1 MVDQEIKNI
10 VIGLIKD
17 YNENLVMLLENLK
30 ILIMLWFKY
39 NIILSVCLMFI
50 NSEYIVSL
58 MNNDLLYR
66 MMFRKNKIQFLDYF
80 LIYVEFEFYKELEL
94 ILINDESYFLFLIFD
109 DLIYLCL
116 EEEVFLF
123 LNLER

>member
-17 YNENLVMLLENLK
+17 YNENLVMLLEYLK

-39 NIILSVCLMFI
+39 NIILSVCLKFI

-66 MMFRKNKIQFLDYF
+66 KMCRKNKIQFLDYF

>member
-17 YNENLVMLLENLK
+17 YNENLVMLLEYLK

-58 MNNDLLYR
+58 MKNDLLYR
-66 MMFRKNKIQFLDYF
+66 KMFRKNKIQFLDYF

>member
-1 MVDQEIKNI
+1 M
-10 VIGLIKD
+10 IGLIKD
-17 YNENLVMLLENLK
+17 YNENLVMLLEYLK

-39 NIILSVCLMFI
+39 NIILSVCLTFI

-58 MNNDLLYR
+58 MNNDLLYGK
-66 MMFRKNKIQFLDYF
+66 MFRKNKIEFLDYF
-80 LIYVEFEFYKELEL
+80 MIYVEFEFYKELEL